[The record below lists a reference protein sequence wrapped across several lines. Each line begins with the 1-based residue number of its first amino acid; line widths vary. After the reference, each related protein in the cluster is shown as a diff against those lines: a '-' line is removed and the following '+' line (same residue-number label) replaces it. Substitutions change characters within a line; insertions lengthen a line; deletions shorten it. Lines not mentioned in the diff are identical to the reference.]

1 MTMARQV
8 RVVLVDDH
16 PVIRDGLCFLLSE
29 QPDLE
34 VIGEAENPSSALEM
48 LGQVEADVL
57 VLDLTLGGQEALPLV
72 QEIRGLHP
80 ELRILVLSMHDEMLY
95 AERLLAMGVHGYIM
109 KQEPPAEFLRALR
122 RVASGEIYASAAV
135 SERLLSRVRHGRAT
149 PATAQTGGGVL
160 TEREQDVLRAVAKGL
175 GTREIAEA
183 LGMSPK
189 TVDSHRRNMREK
201 LGLGSARDLVRY
213 AVRWAEDGGEQDG
226 A

>member
-1 MTMARQV
+1 MAKPA

-29 QPDLE
+29 QPDLQ
-34 VIGEAENPSSALEM
+34 VVGEAEDPESALAVLE
-48 LGQVEADVL
+48 QVDAEVL
-57 VLDLTLGGQEALPLV
+57 VLDLTLGGREALPLV
-72 QEIRGLHP
+72 EQIRELHP
-80 ELRILVLSMHDEMLY
+80 GLRILVLSMHDEMLY
-95 AERLLAMGVHGYIM
+95 AERLLGMGVHGYIM

-122 RVASGEIYASAAV
+122 RVAAGEIYASAAV
-135 SERLLSRVRHGRAT
+135 SERLLARVRHGRSA
-149 PATAQTGGGVL
+149 PPAATAGSSVL

-175 GTREIAEA
+175 GTREIAES

-213 AVRWAEDGGEQDG
+213 AVRWAEDGSEADG
-226 A
+226 G